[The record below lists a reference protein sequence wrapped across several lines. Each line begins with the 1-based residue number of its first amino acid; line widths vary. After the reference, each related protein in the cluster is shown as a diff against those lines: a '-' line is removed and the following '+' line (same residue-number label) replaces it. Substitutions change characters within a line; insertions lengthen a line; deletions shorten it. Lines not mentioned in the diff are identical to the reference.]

1 MQHSSGSSR
10 GSLRATTLAAVGFL
24 AAAVACGTDGGEA
37 PKGESSA
44 APGAVVPAVPVAESP
59 APSSAPPAS
68 PASTTPSTPRVDENG
83 PAPVAPPV
91 AGAEDDGAGVA
102 PPAAE
107 ETPPATEGTGV
118 LDPGTQG
125 DGDFTIGPDYPRDPD
140 LTDRGAPRGRDFQF
154 SMSSADSAIFKGDD
168 ATLNA
173 DQRHPFTRQVNV
185 YVPAQYVDGSA
196 APILVIHDGPGPLE
210 LVKRALD
217 NLGSEQ
223 DPARRLPAFI
233 AIAVANGGSDSKG
246 SERGLEYD
254 TMSDRF
260 ARFIDTEVLPAV
272 LANPAV
278 RAAYPQIAFTSDPE
292 GRATMGCSSGGAA
305 ALSMGWFRPDLFRR
319 IITYSGTFVD
329 QQDDDAAEEAS
340 FPLGAWDYHSGLS
353 LIANSE
359 AKPLRIFQ
367 HVSDMDNGFNAPEAD
382 HHNWVIANQRTA
394 AALRAK
400 GYHYRFLFAQNAGH
414 CSGKLYDLTLAETL
428 LWAWRGY
435 PVE

>member
-1 MQHSSGSSR
+1 MQRSFGSSR
-10 GSLRATTLAAVGFL
+10 VLLCAAGIL
-24 AAAVACGTDGGEA
+24 GAAVACGTDGSTANGA
-37 PKGESSA
+37 PSA
-44 APGAVVPAVPVAESP
+44 APGATVPEVPVAESP
-59 APSSAPPAS
+59 ALAPAAPAS
-68 PASTTPSTPRVDENG
+68 PSSQPPPPPSTPRVDENG

-91 AGAEDDGAGVA
+91 AGADDGAGVA

-107 ETPPATEGTGV
+107 ETPPANGGTAV
-118 LDPGTQG
+118 LDPGTEG
-125 DGDFTIGPDYPRDPD
+125 DGDFMIGPDYPRDPD

-168 ATLNA
+168 ATLDA

-185 YVPAQYVDGSA
+185 YVPARYVDGSA

-210 LVKRALD
+210 LVERALD
-217 NLGSEQ
+217 NLTTEQ
-223 DPARRLPAFI
+223 DPARRLPPFI

-272 LANPAV
+272 LANPDV
-278 RAAYPQIAFTSDPE
+278 RAAYPQIAFTRDPE
-292 GRATMGCSSGGAA
+292 GKATMGCSSGGAA

-329 QQDDDAAEEAS
+329 QQDDDAPEEAS

-359 AKPLRIFQ
+359 PKPLRIFQ
-367 HVSDMDNGFNAPEAD
+367 HVSDMDNGATAPEAG

-394 AALRAK
+394 AALAAK

-435 PVE
+435 PLE

>member
-10 GSLRATTLAAVGFL
+10 GSLRAATLGAAAMV
-24 AAAVACGTDGGEA
+24 AAAVACGTDGEA
-37 PKGESSA
+37 TKGTPGAGPEATVPSTPVTEGP
-44 APGAVVPAVPVAESP
+44 APGS
-59 APSSAPPAS
+59 PAS
-68 PASTTPSTPRVDENG
+68 PASPPSTMSSTPRVDENG
-83 PAPVAPPV
+83 PTPVAPPV
-91 AGAEDDGAGVA
+91 AGADDGAGV
-102 PPAAE
+102 PPPEAE
-107 ETPPATEGTGV
+107 GTPPADDATNV

-125 DGDFTIGPDYPRDPD
+125 DGDFVIGPDYPRDPA

-173 DQRHPFTRQVNV
+173 DQRHPFTRQINV
-185 YVPAQYVDGSA
+185 YVPAEYVDGSA

-217 NLGSEQ
+217 NLTIEQ

-272 LANPAV
+272 LANPDV
-278 RAAYPQIAFTSDPE
+278 RAAYPQLAFTSDPE
-292 GRATMGCSSGGAA
+292 GKATMGCSSGGAA

-329 QQDDDAAEEAS
+329 QQDDDAPEES
-340 FPLGAWDYHSGLS
+340 SYPLGAWDYHSGLS

-359 AKPLRIFQ
+359 PKPLRIFQ
-367 HVSDMDNGFNAPEAD
+367 HVSDMDNGANAPEAD

-394 AALRAK
+394 AALRSK